1 MKDSVGP
8 LKALVVASAVNGLG
22 HVVLCNMLRFG
33 ITGAAWSTM
42 ASQVC

>member
-8 LKALVVASAVNGLG
+8 LKALLVASAVNGLG
-22 HVVLCNMLRFG
+22 HVVLCSMLRFG
-33 ITGAAWSTM
+33 ITGAAWATM